1 MKYDISV
8 LNKRTQAAAEA
19 LDINNDKTTERSDCF
34 FTKQI
39 GSTLYKVKVC
49 FKEDSAETM
58 EDKILR
64 MIDREFSTNGLNGDI
79 MNSPQMSRP
88 V

>member
-1 MKYDISV
+1 MN
-8 LNKRTQAAAEA
+8 NKATT
-19 LDINNDKTTERSDCF
+19 NNEYIITR
-34 FTKQI
+34 QI

-49 FKEDSAETM
+49 FKQDSAETM

-64 MIDREFSTNGLNGDI
+64 MIDREFSTNGSNGGI
-79 MNSPQMSRP
+79 MKSPQMSRP

>member
-1 MKYDISV
+1 M
-8 LNKRTQAAAEA
+8 NNQATT
-19 LDINNDKTTERSDCF
+19 NNEYI
-34 FTKQI
+34 FTRQI
-39 GSTLYKVKVC
+39 GSTLYRVKVC

-64 MIDREFSTNGLNGDI
+64 MIDREFSTNGSNGGI
-79 MNSPQMSRP
+79 MKSPQMSRP

>member
-19 LDINNDKTTERSDCF
+19 LDINNEIKSDRSDCF

-49 FKEDSAETM
+49 FKEDSSETM
-58 EDKILR
+58 EDIILR
-64 MIDREFSTNGLNGDI
+64 MIDREFSTNGSNGGI
-79 MNSPQMSRP
+79 MKSPQMSRP

>member
-1 MKYDISV
+1 M
-8 LNKRTQAAAEA
+8 NNQAAT
-19 LDINNDKTTERSDCF
+19 NNEYI

-49 FKEDSAETM
+49 FKEDSSETM

-64 MIDREFSTNGLNGDI
+64 MIDREFSTNGSNGDI
-79 MNSPQMSRP
+79 MKSPQMSRP

>member
-1 MKYDISV
+1 M
-8 LNKRTQAAAEA
+8 NNQATT
-19 LDINNDKTTERSDCF
+19 NNEYI

-49 FKEDSAETM
+49 FKEDSKETM

-64 MIDREFSTNGLNGDI
+64 MIDREFSTNGSNGGI
-79 MNSPQMSRP
+79 MKPPQMSRP

>member
-1 MKYDISV
+1 M
-8 LNKRTQAAAEA
+8 NNQAT
-19 LDINNDKTTERSDCF
+19 NNELI

-39 GSTLYKVKVC
+39 GSTLYRIKVC
-49 FKEDSAETM
+49 FKEDSKETM

-64 MIDREFSTNGLNGDI
+64 MIDREFSTNGSNGGI
-79 MNSPQMSRP
+79 MKTPKMSRP

>member
-1 MKYDISV
+1 M
-8 LNKRTQAAAEA
+8 NKQVTT
-19 LDINNDKTTERSDCF
+19 NNSYF

-39 GSTLYKVKVC
+39 GSTLYKAKVC
-49 FKEDSAETM
+49 FKEDSSETM

-64 MIDREFSTNGLNGDI
+64 MIDREFSTNGSNGGI
-79 MNSPQMSRP
+79 MKSPQMSRP

>member
-1 MKYDISV
+1 M
-8 LNKRTQAAAEA
+8 NNQAT
-19 LDINNDKTTERSDCF
+19 NNEF
-34 FTKQI
+34 IFTKQI

-49 FKEDSAETM
+49 LKEDSNETM

-64 MIDREFSTNGLNGDI
+64 MIDREFSTNGSNGGI
-79 MNSPQMSRP
+79 MKTPQMSRT

>member
-1 MKYDISV
+1 VQI
-8 LNKRTQAAAEA
+8 LNNKATT
-19 LDINNDKTTERSDCF
+19 NNEYIITR
-34 FTKQI
+34 QI

-49 FKEDSAETM
+49 FKQDSAETM

-64 MIDREFSTNGLNGDI
+64 MIDREFSTNGSNGGI
-79 MNSPQMSRP
+79 MKSPQMSRP

>member
-1 MKYDISV
+1 M
-8 LNKRTQAAAEA
+8 NKQVTT
-19 LDINNDKTTERSDCF
+19 NNSYF

-49 FKEDSAETM
+49 FKEDSSETM

-64 MIDREFSTNGLNGDI
+64 MIDREFSTNGSNGGI
-79 MNSPQMSRP
+79 MKTPQMSRP

>member
-1 MKYDISV
+1 M
-8 LNKRTQAAAEA
+8 
-19 LDINNDKTTERSDCF
+19 NNQVTDNEYF

-39 GSTLYKVKVC
+39 GSTLYRIKVC
-49 FKEDSAETM
+49 FKEDSNETM

-64 MIDREFSTNGLNGDI
+64 MIDREFSTNGSNGGI
-79 MNSPQMSRP
+79 MKTPKMSRP

>member
-1 MKYDISV
+1 M
-8 LNKRTQAAAEA
+8 NNQATT
-19 LDINNDKTTERSDCF
+19 NNEYI

-64 MIDREFSTNGLNGDI
+64 MIDREFSTNGSNGGI
-79 MNSPQMSRP
+79 MKSPQMSRP

>member
-1 MKYDISV
+1 M
-8 LNKRTQAAAEA
+8 NNQAT
-19 LDINNDKTTERSDCF
+19 NNEYIL
-34 FTKQI
+34 TKQI

-49 FKEDSAETM
+49 FKKDSSETM

-64 MIDREFSTNGLNGDI
+64 MIDREFSTNGSNGDI

>member
-1 MKYDISV
+1 
-8 LNKRTQAAAEA
+8 LNNQV
-19 LDINNDKTTERSDCF
+19 NDNEYF

-39 GSTLYKVKVC
+39 GSTLYRVKVC
-49 FKEDSAETM
+49 FKEDSKETM

-64 MIDREFSTNGLNGDI
+64 MIDREFSTNGSNGGI
-79 MNSPQMSRP
+79 MKSPQMSRP

>member
-1 MKYDISV
+1 M
-8 LNKRTQAAAEA
+8 NNQA
-19 LDINNDKTTERSDCF
+19 TTSNEYF

-39 GSTLYKVKVC
+39 GSTLYRVKVC

-64 MIDREFSTNGLNGDI
+64 MIDREFSTNGSNGGI
-79 MNSPQMSRP
+79 MKSPQMSRP

>member
-1 MKYDISV
+1 M
-8 LNKRTQAAAEA
+8 NNQAT
-19 LDINNDKTTERSDCF
+19 NNELI

-39 GSTLYKVKVC
+39 GSTLYRIKVC
-49 FKEDSAETM
+49 FKEDSNETM

-64 MIDREFSTNGLNGDI
+64 MIDREFSTNGSSGDI
-79 MNSPQMSRP
+79 MKTPQMSRP

>member
-1 MKYDISV
+1 M
-8 LNKRTQAAAEA
+8 NNQAT
-19 LDINNDKTTERSDCF
+19 NNELI

-39 GSTLYKVKVC
+39 GSTLYRIKVC
-49 FKEDSAETM
+49 FKEDSNETM

-64 MIDREFSTNGLNGDI
+64 MIDREFSTNGSNGGI
-79 MNSPQMSRP
+79 MKTPKMSRP